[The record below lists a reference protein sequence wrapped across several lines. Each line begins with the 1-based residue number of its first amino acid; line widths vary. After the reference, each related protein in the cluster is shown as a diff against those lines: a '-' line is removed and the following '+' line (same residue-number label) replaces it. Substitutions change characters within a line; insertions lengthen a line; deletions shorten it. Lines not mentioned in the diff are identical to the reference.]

1 MEWRANIP
9 IFVFFYIQFLSG
21 ELTVVIGKIICEFG
35 DTWIRNIFWGV
46 LKVTFK
52 NIMHIFIVFMLI
64 KIYIHGI

>member
-9 IFVFFYIQFLSG
+9 IFVCFYFQLFSG
-21 ELTVVIGKIICEFG
+21 ELTVVIGKIIYEFG

-52 NIMHIFIVFMLI
+52 NIMHIFIVFMFI